1 MRPGC
6 GGQLVC
12 FSDQKN
18 LRDHPGRRSVLQKGK
33 LRLEEG
39 KKQRTQGHSM
49 SCSRARPRCQ
59 VSSVD
64 PGALSNL
71 LRDLLPKILCNGPRG
86 PLDHFHRE
94 QDPCIILPRHPRT
107 KRAQGPLVPA
117 QPCRCVGWNLS
128 HVTLLSL
135 SPSPVKWGFKKQDPG
150 WLP

>member
-1 MRPGC
+1 MWGPVGLFFRSEEPQRSPRPT
-6 GGQLVC
+6 LC
-12 FSDQKN
+12 FTK
-18 LRDHPGRRSVLQKGK
+18 RETEAWGREEATYTRSPNEL
-33 LRLEEG
+33 
-39 KKQRTQGHSM
+39 
-49 SCSRARPRCQ
+49 SRARPRGQ
-59 VSSVD
+59 VSSAD

-71 LRDLLPKILCNGPRG
+71 LRDLLPKILRNGPRG

-94 QDPCIILPRHPRT
+94 QDPCIILPHHPRT

-117 QPCRCVGWNLS
+117 QPCHCIGWNLS

>member
-18 LRDHPGRRSVLQKGK
+18 LRDHPGQPSILRKGK

-49 SCSRARPRCQ
+49 SCSRARPRRQ
-59 VSSVD
+59 VSSVE
-64 PGALSNL
+64 PRALSNL
-71 LRDLLPKILCNGPRG
+71 LRDFLPKILRNGPRG

-94 QDPCIILPRHPRT
+94 QGPCIILPRHPRT
-107 KRAQGPLVPA
+107 ESAQGPLVPA
-117 QPCRCVGWNLS
+117 QLCHFVGRNLS
-128 HVTLLSL
+128 HVTFLSL
-135 SPSPVKWGFKKQDPG
+135 GPSPVKRGFKNQDPG
-150 WLP
+150 